1 MREQRREDVRA
12 GVILT
17 PAAPSTLPRMVQG
30 LSLLTT
36 GREK

>member
-1 MREQRREDVRA
+1 MREQRREHVRA

-17 PAAPSTLPRMVQG
+17 PDTPSTLPMMVQG